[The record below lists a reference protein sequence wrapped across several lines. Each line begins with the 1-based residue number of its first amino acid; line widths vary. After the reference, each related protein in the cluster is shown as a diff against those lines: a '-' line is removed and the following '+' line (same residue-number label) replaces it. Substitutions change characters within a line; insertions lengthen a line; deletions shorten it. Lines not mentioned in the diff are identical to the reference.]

1 MQRGWWDG
9 VDRLNPLKSLKEL
22 GGYGAHSG
30 SGFVTLASI
39 SANSRPLLES
49 YGTHYGSGLVTL
61 TSISANSCRSLFF
74 DYIVPQVLWF
84 VNTFF
89 LFFFGGFFRYQKRCN
104 LLLLRCH
111 QTSKTDKGRQLPVQ
125 RVQPAR

>member
-30 SGFVTLASI
+30 SG
-39 SANSRPLLES
+39 
-49 YGTHYGSGLVTL
+49 LVTL

-74 DYIVPQVLWF
+74 DYIIPQVLWF

-89 LFFFGGFFRYQKRCN
+89 FIFQRIFRYQKKCSP
-104 LLLLRCH
+104 LLLQH
-111 QTSKTDKGRQLPVQ
+111 PQTSKTDKGRQLPVQ